1 MDTLVVALIREA
13 ITAWAQQVYA
23 TEAVFV
29 GQITHEEALEE
40 DGAQRYLVDLA
51 IRPVG
56 SWLVLEVWAAPGRVL
71 TINDLGEGLPLDE
84 AAWPW
89 PADPGR

>member
-1 MDTLVVALIREA
+1 MDCPSNLTLAA
-13 ITAWAQQVYA
+13 AWA
-23 TEAVFV
+23 T
-29 GQITHEEALEE
+29 
-40 DGAQRYLVDLA
+40 
-51 IRPVG
+51 
-56 SWLVLEVWAAPGRVL
+56 PGRVL